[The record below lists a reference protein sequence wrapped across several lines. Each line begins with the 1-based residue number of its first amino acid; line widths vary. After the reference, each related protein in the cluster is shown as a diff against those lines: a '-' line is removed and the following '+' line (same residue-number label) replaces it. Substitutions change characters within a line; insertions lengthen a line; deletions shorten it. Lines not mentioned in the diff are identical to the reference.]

1 MQNVVSLC
9 KYKHPKQKSSCVLT
23 GYLLPLASVCILLT
37 AFNPGAG
44 IVHISGNLTPVCR
57 WHSTSDHSKSR
68 NRSERREI
76 RKYKQK
82 LNNKTSMHGMGKLTQ
97 NSDARARLIENP
109 PPLGHP
115 HDVLTV
121 RPPCFYGLI
130 FSINCNTVRE
140 RWREP
145 ASLFSWC
152 WPNCKETHPKKK
164 KRNDCQATQ
173 GSQATWQVQLYW
185 RQPHSE
191 RRTRK
196 LEARESV
203 LCQKHQPFW
212 LSTKELRRVP
222 VTLEASAKA
231 ISRFLMRPC
240 CGEKMA
246 VPTSLTVMIISA
258 CAHIS
263 EYI

>member
-9 KYKHPKQKSSCVLT
+9 KYKHPKQKSSRVLT
-23 GYLLPLASVCILLT
+23 GYLVPLASVCILLT

-44 IVHISGNLTPVCR
+44 IVPISGNLTPVCR

-76 RKYKQK
+76 RKYKQE

-97 NSDARARLIENP
+97 NSDARARLVENP
-109 PPLGHP
+109 PSLGHP

-121 RPPCFYGLI
+121 RPPCFYGFI
-130 FSINCNTVRE
+130 FSINCNTVQE

-152 WPNCKETHPKKK
+152 WPNCKETHLKRKKMIVRLHK
-164 KRNDCQATQ
+164 APRLPGRFSFT
-173 GSQATWQVQLYW
+173 W

-196 LEARESV
+196 LEACESV
-203 LCQKHQPFW
+203 LRQKHQPFW
-212 LSTKELRRVP
+212 LSTKEQRRVP

-231 ISRFLMRPC
+231 IRCFLMRPC
-240 CGEKMA
+240 CGEKMG

>member
-9 KYKHPKQKSSCVLT
+9 KYKHPKQKSSRVLT

-97 NSDARARLIENP
+97 NSDARARLVENP

-152 WPNCKETHPKKK
+152 WPNCKETHPKRKK
-164 KRNDCQATQ
+164 KWLSGYTRLPGYLAGSALLEAATQ
-173 GSQATWQVQLYW
+173 WEENTEAGGPWVSPLSKTPAVLIEHKGAEKSSGDPWSLSQG
-185 RQPHSE
+185 
-191 RRTRK
+191 
-196 LEARESV
+196 
-203 LCQKHQPFW
+203 HQP
-212 LSTKELRRVP
+212 LSDE
-222 VTLEASAKA
+222 TLLWRED
-231 ISRFLMRPC
+231 
-240 CGEKMA
+240 G
-246 VPTSLTVMIISA
+246 
-258 CAHIS
+258 CAN
-263 EYI
+263 

>member
-152 WPNCKETHPKKK
+152 WPNCKETHPKRKK
-164 KRNDCQATQ
+164 KMIVRLHKAPRLPGRFSFTG
-173 GSQATWQVQLYW
+173 GSHTVRGEHGSW
-185 RQPHSE
+185 RPVSQSFVKNTSRSDWAQRSWEEFRWPLKPQPRPSAAFWWDLAVE
-191 RRTRK
+191 RRW
-196 LEARESV
+196 
-203 LCQKHQPFW
+203 LCQ
-212 LSTKELRRVP
+212 L
-222 VTLEASAKA
+222 A
-231 ISRFLMRPC
+231 
-240 CGEKMA
+240 
-246 VPTSLTVMIISA
+246 
-258 CAHIS
+258 
-263 EYI
+263 